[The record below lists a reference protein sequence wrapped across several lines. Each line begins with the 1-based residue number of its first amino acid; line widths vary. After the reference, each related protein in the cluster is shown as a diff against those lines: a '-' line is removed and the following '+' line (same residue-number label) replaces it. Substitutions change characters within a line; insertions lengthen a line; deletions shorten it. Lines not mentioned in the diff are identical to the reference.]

1 VTLRILDDRQFAV
14 GRALESLGD
23 AIMLLEWRYEREA
36 DGSIARLERL
46 REELR
51 LAQTLLESDGRLH

>member
-1 VTLRILDDRQFAV
+1 VTLSVPDDRRFQL

-46 REELR
+46 REELQ
-51 LAQTLLESDGRLH
+51 LAQALLESDGRLH